1 MQRNPFVSDG
11 QGRERPIDELFD
23 EESVDAVELHVL
35 SQRRRANSLLSTVTT
50 LLPPSSS
57 PPPAHDQAPSRLL
70 DDEEDGR
77 GSSPSDVVSLLHDGD
92 DDHHSSGS
100 QFDGK
105 LSFSEA
111 WRLIGRSLKLA
122 LVVCAVLLIAS
133 LLGFFVLFFSS
144 QPGSCVNVSNNAT
157 HLSNTTDSPPP
168 IPLPDLAPGYFDN
181 DLFVSFLPFII
192 LIPSPANLFFF
203 LLIPPHL

>member
-57 PPPAHDQAPSRLL
+57 PPPLAHDQAPSRLL

-144 QPGSCVNVSNNAT
+144 QPGACVNVSNNAT

-168 IPLPDLAPGYFDN
+168 IPLPDLASGYFDN
-181 DLFVSFLPFII
+181 DLFVSFHSFII
-192 LIPSPANLFFF
+192 LIPPPPSPRQSFFY
-203 LLIPPHL
+203 